1 MSRRVR
7 LLVACVAT
15 VDTLSITQLNV
26 KGPGGRP
33 IENKH
38 IIYDS
43 SGPSNRARERT
54 VPTHTSTFT
63 L

>member
-15 VDTLSITQLNV
+15 VETLSITQLNV